1 MHLPFSFQAMDI
13 TQYKTIVFDCDG
25 VILDSN
31 PLKIQAYY
39 DTALHLG
46 YSEAQ
51 AQALVKYHIELGG
64 ISRYHKFEYFLREIV
79 GAPVDEDKLQA
90 LIAQFSYEVKQA
102 LIHCEM
108 AKGLQA
114 LRDATPQAGWML
126 VSGGDQS
133 EKREVFAA
141 RGIADLFDAGI
152 FGSPDYKDDI
162 LAREAAEGELKKPGL
177 FVGDSR
183 YDHEAAIKAGL
194 DFVFLSGWTDF
205 EGWQDYCASHN
216 IRIVESL
223 SDLIP
228 RP

>member
-1 MHLPFSFQAMDI
+1 VHLPFSFQAMDI

-39 DTALHLG
+39 DTAIHLG
-46 YSEAQ
+46 YSESQ
-51 AQALVKYHIELGG
+51 AQALVKYHIKLGG

-79 GAPVDEDKLQA
+79 GEPADDERLQA
-90 LIAQFSYEVKQA
+90 LIARFSYEVKQA

-108 AKGLQA
+108 AEGLQP

-162 LAREAAEGELKKPGL
+162 LAREAAEGELKRPGL

>member
-39 DTALHLG
+39 DTAIHLG
-46 YSEAQ
+46 YSESQ
-51 AQALVKYHIELGG
+51 AQALVKYHIKLGG

-79 GAPVDEDKLQA
+79 GEPADDEALQA
-90 LIAQFSYEVKQA
+90 LIARFSYEVKQA

-108 AKGLQA
+108 AEGLQP

-162 LAREAAEGELKKPGL
+162 LAREAAEGELKRPGL